1 MWWDFKQPAQQDLFA
16 SWVELGEKF
25 YEAIIAHPVPLDMRT
40 LQALKSSSLALDIYA
55 WLAYRSHRV
64 NWDKKA
70 VFVSWTQLHQQFG
83 ASYHDVKGFKRY
95 AKVALH
101 KVLAVYAYLKVEE
114 VRGGIKINPGYPLI
128 TSR

>member
-1 MWWDFKQPAQQDLFA
+1 MEVTSQGEMWWDFKQPAQQDLFA

-64 NWDKKA
+64 NRDKKR
-70 VFVSWTQLHQQFG
+70 L
-83 ASYHDVKGFKRY
+83 
-95 AKVALH
+95 
-101 KVLAVYAYLKVEE
+101 
-114 VRGGIKINPGYPLI
+114 
-128 TSR
+128 